1 MNAARADGES
11 LMEVLT
17 PELLKLCRG
26 APAFGELSLRVIL
39 ADGKVGRV
47 CLGVEI
53 SRKLEPH
60 KQEVFE
66 SSQATKGLSQGEAS
80 VFSATEKEED

>member
-1 MNAARADGES
+1 MNTPRADTKA
-11 LMEVLT
+11 LMDVLT
-17 PELLKLCRG
+17 PELLKLCKG

-39 ADGKVGRV
+39 ADGMVGRV

-53 SRKLEPH
+53 SRKLEPR

-66 SSQATKGLSQGEAS
+66 SGQATKG
-80 VFSATEKEED
+80 